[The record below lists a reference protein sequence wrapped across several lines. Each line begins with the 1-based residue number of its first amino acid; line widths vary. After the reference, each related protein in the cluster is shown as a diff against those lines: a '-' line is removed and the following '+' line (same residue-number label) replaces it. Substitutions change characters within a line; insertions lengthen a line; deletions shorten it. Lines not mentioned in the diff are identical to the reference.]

1 MSKID
6 KIIQIVSPHGGGI
19 FGISESGRMYTFEP
33 KSEASDGKVWPACWS
48 LEIESPVVDNSACE
62 VDSQKVLSESNEFWD
77 NLGKACPVEFR
88 EDFPKT
94 DKKSRDLM
102 DCWVREINGFPPK
115 VTK

>member
-6 KIIQIVSPHGGGI
+6 KIIQIVINTNGMIYGL
-19 FGISESGRMYTFEP
+19 SESGGMYKYRSALSNGDSKWELDL
-33 KSEASDGKVWPACWS
+33 K
-48 LEIESPVVDNSACE
+48 SPVVDNSACE